1 MFVAIRRALFILKEL
16 SLNQRK
22 AVKLQQHHRAAAA
35 VVVEDYALRWA
46 AA

>member
-1 MFVAIRRALFILKEL
+1 MLVAIRNALFILKEL

-22 AVKLQQHHRAAAA
+22 AVKLQQHHRVAAA

>member
-1 MFVAIRRALFILKEL
+1 MLVAIRNALFILKEL

-22 AVKLQQHHRAAAA
+22 AVKLQQHHRVAA
-35 VVVEDYALRWA
+35 VAVVEDALRWA

>member
-1 MFVAIRRALFILKEL
+1 MLDAIRNALFILKEL

-22 AVKLQQHHRAAAA
+22 AVKLQQHHRVVA
-35 VVVEDYALRWA
+35 VVVEDYAQRWA